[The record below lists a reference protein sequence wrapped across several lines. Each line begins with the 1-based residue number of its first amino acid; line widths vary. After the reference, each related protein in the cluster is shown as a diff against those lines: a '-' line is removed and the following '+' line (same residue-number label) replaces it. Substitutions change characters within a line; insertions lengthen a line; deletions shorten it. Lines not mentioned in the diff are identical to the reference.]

1 MVRAS
6 LIAGENLTIR
16 VVKARL
22 RVQLKARAEKTWLK
36 RLVGDAVCR
45 ADNGDESKAT
55 GGEDDADY
63 GARTTDHRLN
73 RGDTGNGSGTG
84 GDSNG
89 SSSSSSSD
97 DDDLP
102 PAPPK
107 KKSRVAAPSNRR
119 SNARQ
124 APAPRRYAD

>member
-16 VVKARL
+16 LVKARL

-36 RLVGDAVCR
+36 RLVGDA
-45 ADNGDESKAT
+45 SKAT

-73 RGDTGNGSGTG
+73 RGDTGNGGGTG

-89 SSSSSSSD
+89 SSSSSSSY

-107 KKSRVAAPSNRR
+107 KKPRVAAPSNRR